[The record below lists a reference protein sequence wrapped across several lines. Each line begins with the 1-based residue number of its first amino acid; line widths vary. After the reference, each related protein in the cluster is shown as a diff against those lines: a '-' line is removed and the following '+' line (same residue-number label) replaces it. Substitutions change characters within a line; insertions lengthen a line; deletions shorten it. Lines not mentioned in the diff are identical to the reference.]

1 MKQRCS
7 KCGQWVDATEKGIL
21 DRALSPVEDAVN
33 TKNGVFENLTDFV
46 GLGKL
51 GRGLDKVMETP
62 KGIIK
67 GFGEAVWG
75 SRYEFVC
82 LNCNNVW
89 TEDDDSMDETYI
101 YEQEQKEIKL
111 VESFISKECSMNHK
125 TEGEKT
131 RFINDILSSF
141 PSIGKSETRA
151 RLFNLLAFSQ
161 FELLGDV
168 NKALDALADSL
179 KIMDDPNTHVLKG
192 IVMGKGRTSNDKYK
206 VLQELIRY
214 DENVPSD
221 FFTTSEI
228 KQHLEE
234 QEQEY
239 VSNFLAIPY
248 NQRKFLVF
256 DSELRV
262 LPNSFKVLSINN
274 CPTDLQFIEGHPIE
288 KQIYICHPHNH
299 KFYLPIDDYQLQ
311 LFYDE
316 IKELCVLLQGLGAK
330 RIEIKDSRESEEQS
344 QQKRSLDAKAGGEY
358 KGFGANVGGSLGY
371 ENEEYMKV
379 RKELCR
385 IQEFSLGRTMPCVP
399 EGLLWYNHRVDW
411 QRIAQQRLNGT
422 IYHHD
427 YLSSS
432 KSSMVSDMEKKALE
446 ADFNM
451 LVAKG
456 SASANIQK
464 EKLFKE
470 SINAAWELDVEFYPL
485 EAYRQKQEE
494 ENRKLQLLKK
504 EEDKKN
510 TFSYAKGNIL
520 LGFIIIL
527 LLIIIAILSLL

>member
-1 MKQRCS
+1 
-7 KCGQWVDATEKGIL
+7 
-21 DRALSPVEDAVN
+21 
-33 TKNGVFENLTDFV
+33 
-46 GLGKL
+46 
-51 GRGLDKVMETP
+51 
-62 KGIIK
+62 
-67 GFGEAVWG
+67 
-75 SRYEFVC
+75 
-82 LNCNNVW
+82 
-89 TEDDDSMDETYI
+89 
-101 YEQEQKEIKL
+101 
-111 VESFISKECSMNHK
+111 
-125 TEGEKT
+125 
-131 RFINDILSSF
+131 
-141 PSIGKSETRA
+141 
-151 RLFNLLAFSQ
+151 
-161 FELLGDV
+161 
-168 NKALDALADSL
+168 
-179 KIMDDPNTHVLKG
+179 
-192 IVMGKGRTSNDKYK
+192 MGKGRTSNDKYK

-239 VSNFLAIPY
+239 VSNFMSISY

-274 CPTDLQFIEGHPIE
+274 CPTDLQFTEGHPIE

-358 KGFGANVGGSLGY
+358 KGFGVNVGGSLGY

-385 IQEFSLGRTMPCVP
+385 IQEFSLGTTMPCVP

-422 IYHHD
+422 IHHHD

-456 SASANIQK
+456 NASANIQK

-470 SINAAWELDVEFYPL
+470 SISAAWELDVEFYPL
-485 EAYRQKQEE
+485 EVYKQRQVEM
-494 ENRKLQLLKK
+494 NRKLQLQK
-504 EEDKKN
+504 EEEEKKKSFLN
-510 TFSYAKGNIL
+510 RKANIL
-520 LGFIIIL
+520 LGCIILL
-527 LLIIIAILSLL
+527 LLIIIILLCL